1 MLRSQDSTAPRTFW
15 NPAPEGLAD
24 LPSALPHFHFHRSGA
39 SARSSTNCAHC
50 RRAPFGRVGN
60 TAAKYSSKAAL
71 RRRSGCL
78 NAAPACSTPVGDT
91 PAGGSGRRG
100 RRFKSC
106 HPDQHHRRSSLKERG
121 RVKALVTSDL
131 GCFRPRRT
139 RRNGRRGQ
147 GSGGARPRSGRRAL
161 RLAPGSTNNV
171 GGEDSSG
178 AVPQKSEWVGGA
190 LVKAGVPA
198 GGQARVG
205 CRSSLRRGRGRHD
218 GVRGA
223 LAGGVNQRGD
233 HARCWGS

>member
-1 MLRSQDSTAPRTFW
+1 M
-15 NPAPEGLAD
+15 EGLPGEVTHG
-24 LPSALPHFHFHRSGA
+24 LSGERSWASSRPPTRDGA
-39 SARSSTNCAHC
+39 AW
-50 RRAPFGRVGN
+50 
-60 TAAKYSSKAAL
+60 
-71 RRRSGCL
+71 
-78 NAAPACSTPVGDT
+78 
-91 PAGGSGRRG
+91 RRG
-100 RRFKSC
+100 TLCFRLQSFRIEVPCDNSCDNSWPIGGIHGHSWSVSGSVADHWKS
-106 HPDQHHRRSSLKERG
+106 QSRRSSLKERG

-171 GGEDSSG
+171 GGGDSSG